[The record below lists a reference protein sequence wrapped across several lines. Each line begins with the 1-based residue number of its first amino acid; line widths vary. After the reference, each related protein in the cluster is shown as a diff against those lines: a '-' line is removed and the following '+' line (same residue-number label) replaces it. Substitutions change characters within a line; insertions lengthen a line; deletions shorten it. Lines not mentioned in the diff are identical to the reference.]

1 MATEEAGAAGKRES
15 WNPFQKLESQA
26 ESLSAAKSGAVV
38 GGFLILS
45 YLVQIASV
53 YWGGKDTFGNVG
65 LPTLISDILGV
76 VSAAFL
82 TWRILVRQP
91 LWASIVVGAWFAL
104 ELAMKIAAIAS
115 GMQRTNVGY
124 VFMFAA
130 MTAAAVLSVRGSWKL
145 RALRRS
151 AD

>member
-1 MATEEAGAAGKRES
+1 
-15 WNPFQKLESQA
+15 
-26 ESLSAAKSGAVV
+26 
-38 GGFLILS
+38 
-45 YLVQIASV
+45 
-53 YWGGKDTFGNVG
+53 
-65 LPTLISDILGV
+65 
-76 VSAAFL
+76 
-82 TWRILVRQP
+82 
-91 LWASIVVGAWFAL
+91 
-104 ELAMKIAAIAS
+104 MKIAAIAS